1 MKKTKSK
8 KTERVILTSDEFFKK
23 WDKAIESAHLK
34 AGTDRYFI
42 GEDTESDIEV
52 PLF

>member
-1 MKKTKSK
+1 MKKTKVEK
-8 KTERVILTSDEFFKK
+8 MEKIILTSDEFFKK

-34 AGTDRYFI
+34 AGTDRYYI
-42 GEDTESDIEV
+42 EEDTEIDHEV

>member
-1 MKKTKSK
+1 MTKNKKREKA
-8 KTERVILTSDEFFKK
+8 VLTSDEFFKK

-42 GEDTESDIEV
+42 EEDTEKDFEV